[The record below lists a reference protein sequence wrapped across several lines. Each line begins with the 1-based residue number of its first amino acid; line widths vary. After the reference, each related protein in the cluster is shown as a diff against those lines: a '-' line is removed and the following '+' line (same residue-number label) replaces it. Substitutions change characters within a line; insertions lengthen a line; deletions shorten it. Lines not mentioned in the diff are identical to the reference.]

1 MKQKKQRA
9 GVTYKDAG
17 VDVELKADAIE
28 SARSA
33 IESTWT
39 KDVVGEFGSYGGL
52 FRAPAG
58 MKKPLLC
65 SSTDGVG
72 TKIAVAI
79 AADKHDT
86 VGHDLVNHCVND
98 ILVQGARPLFLLDYV
113 ATGRVDKRLIRDVIS
128 GFAAGCRENGCALIG
143 GETAEMPGTYKDGDY
158 DAAATIVGVVE
169 EDDVLPKKNVKP
181 GDVLIGLPSTGL
193 HTNGY
198 SLARKALFEVGGLT
212 VKSKPKRLG
221 GRTVGEALLAIH
233 RSYASLLLPILPE
246 GRVKAMAHITGGGFP
261 DNVPRVLPEGVDA
274 VFDATAWTPLPIF
287 QLIRELGN
295 VPDDECYHVFNMGVG
310 MVLVCGKNDVE
321 PLLASLKAQ
330 GEKGAKV
337 VGEITRGKR
346 EARVRLGR

>member
-1 MKQKKQRA
+1 MKTKKRS
-9 GVTYKDAG
+9 GTTYKDAG
-17 VDVELKADAIE
+17 VDVEAKADAIE
-28 SARSA
+28 SARAA
-33 IESTWT
+33 IESTWGPE
-39 KDVVGEFGSYGGL
+39 VVGEFGSYGGL
-52 FRAPAG
+52 FRAPKG

-79 AADKHDT
+79 AAGKHDT

-113 ATGRVDKRLIRDVIS
+113 ATGRVNKALIRDVIR
-128 GFAAGCRENGCALIG
+128 GFAAGCRENSCALIG

-158 DAAATIVGVVE
+158 DVAATIVGVVE
-169 EDDVLPKKNVKP
+169 EDDVLPKKDVKP

-198 SLARKALFEVGGLT
+198 SLARKALFEIGGLT
-212 VKSKPKRLG
+212 VKSKPKALRG
-221 GRTVGEALLAIH
+221 ASVGDALLAVH

-261 DNVPRVLPEGVDA
+261 DNVPRVLPKNVDA
-274 VFDATAWTPLPIF
+274 VFDATSWTPLPIF
-287 QLIRELGN
+287 QLIRGLGG

-310 MVLVCGKNDVE
+310 MVLVCGKKDVE
-321 PLLASLKAQ
+321 PLLASLAAH
-330 GEKGAKV
+330 GERGAKI
-337 VGEITRGKR
+337 VGEIAKGSQK
-346 EARVRLGR
+346 ALVRFGS